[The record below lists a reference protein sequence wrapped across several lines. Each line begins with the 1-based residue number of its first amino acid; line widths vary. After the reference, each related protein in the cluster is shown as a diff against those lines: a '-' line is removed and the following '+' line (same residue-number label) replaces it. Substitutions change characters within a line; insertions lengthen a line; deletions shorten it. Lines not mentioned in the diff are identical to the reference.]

1 MIAASGQNGSAASC
15 QNRARRPP
23 GCSCRAGKKLSTD
36 IATARVIGRI
46 ETLEEIDLGRVL
58 RFQSAY
64 ALRIGDASGSGLA
77 LEGTKHARALPQS
90 RPADERRSHRQHG
103 AAISTGRASQ
113 HRNGSSGATRP
124 NGLDQQHMAHAPLG

>member
-23 GCSCRAGKKLSTD
+23 GCSCRVGKKLSTD
-36 IATARVIGRI
+36 IATARVIDWI

-64 ALRIGDASGSGLA
+64 ALRIRDASGRGLA
-77 LEGTKHARALPQS
+77 LEAPSMRAHCRNLDPPMKDVAIASMERPFPQ
-90 RPADERRSHRQHG
+90 AV
-103 AAISTGRASQ
+103 
-113 HRNGSSGATRP
+113 HRNTAVAQERQAP
-124 NGLDQQHMAHAPLG
+124 NGLDQQHVAHAALG

>member
-23 GCSCRAGKKLSTD
+23 GCSCRVGKKLSKTD
-36 IATARVIGRI
+36 IATARVIDWI

-64 ALRIGDASGSGLA
+64 ALRIRDASGSGLA

-103 AAISTGRASQ
+103 AA
-113 HRNGSSGATRP
+113 
-124 NGLDQQHMAHAPLG
+124 LG